1 MVPIGLIYSTP
12 EDAAAEIK
20 YLENRHHP
28 IPTWRWEKSPTA
40 TTSSEDYAALYL
52 QFSAAM
58 HKVDPNLKLGSGEGN
73 GRSRY

>member
-1 MVPIGLIYSTP
+1 VEMGEEPDGHYILP
-12 EDAAAEIK
+12 
-20 YLENRHHP
+20 
-28 IPTWRWEKSPTA
+28 
-40 TTSSEDYAALYL
+40 EDYAALYL